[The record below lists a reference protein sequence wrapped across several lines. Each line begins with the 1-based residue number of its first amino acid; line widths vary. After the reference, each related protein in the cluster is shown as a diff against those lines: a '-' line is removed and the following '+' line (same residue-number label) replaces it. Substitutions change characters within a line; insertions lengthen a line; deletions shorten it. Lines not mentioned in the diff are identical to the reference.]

1 MWSTL
6 VPGAGTWARSIFR
19 RTKWHG
25 SSRNPRGT
33 TTRND
38 VNRVYP
44 KFKRRERHCAG
55 SDGKEK
61 SKMGV
66 LGRPWP
72 PCASM
77 DAPPSPPCR
86 DPRPIP
92 PTFRR
97 RPNTSSKTLNPSLPT
112 RGDENDNDSFDARN
126 GCSNS
131 GSSDRGAPAAP
142 TTHPPGFTL
151 PDRGAHRTMEARR
164 RILPQSSSQRL
175 IQPACPVSDA
185 GVARSRVP
193 TCLFLNRARPTIEAA
208 MARRPVSP
216 AANPG
221 TRKMLIK
228 HLPW

>member
-92 PTFRR
+92 PTSRG

-112 RGDENDNDSFDARN
+112 RGDQNENDSFDASNRS
-126 GCSNS
+126 SNS
-131 GSSDRGAPAAP
+131 GSSDRA
-142 TTHPPGFTL
+142 GFII
-151 PDRGAHRTMEARR
+151 PDRGAHRTRETRR
-164 RILPQSSSQRL
+164 RILPQSKRQRL
-175 IQPACPVSDA
+175 IQPAGPVSDA

-208 MARRPVSP
+208 MDRSKACQFCQPTQGLGRC
-216 AANPG
+216 
-221 TRKMLIK
+221 
-228 HLPW
+228 